1 MKRIK
6 AYSPILILG
15 LSQWSKYVSR
25 MPVMKS
31 LKKHIQI
38 RKDDESDT
46 KTNEN

>member
-31 LKKHIQI
+31 LKKPIGPLNYSTATYSN
-38 RKDDESDT
+38 K
-46 KTNEN
+46 KG